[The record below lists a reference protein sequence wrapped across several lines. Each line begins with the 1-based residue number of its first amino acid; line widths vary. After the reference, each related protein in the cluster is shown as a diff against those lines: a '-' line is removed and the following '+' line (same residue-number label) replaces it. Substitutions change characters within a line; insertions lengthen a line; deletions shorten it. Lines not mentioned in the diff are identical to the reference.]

1 MPLRLLQGPLVAC
14 GNFLFRY
21 RNGLFAL
28 VLFLLLFGLPPH
40 PFGNDLARDRW
51 LDLAGWLVALAG
63 QALRAAVIGLAYIKR
78 GGLNKKVHADDLV
91 TEGLFRHCRNPLYV
105 GNLLILAGL
114 FLIHNNPL
122 VYLVGGGFF
131 LGAYVAIVAAEE
143 QFLAGKF
150 GRAYQEYCRTT
161 PRWWIDPRGL
171 GRTLE
176 GMRFNWK
183 RVLAKD
189 YASAFT
195 WIVTALA
202 LMAWEA
208 VATVG
213 WSAALPRVEESG
225 LLALLGLLL
234 LLAVRW
240 LKKNRL
246 LRS

>member
-1 MPLRLLQGPLVAC
+1 MSGLVAY

-28 VLFLLLFGLPPH
+28 VLFALLFGLPPH
-40 PFGNDLARDRW
+40 PFGGDLASDRW
-51 LDLAGWLVALAG
+51 LDLIGLLVALAG
-63 QALRAAVIGLAYIKR
+63 QGLRAAVIGLAYIKR

-91 TEGLFRHCRNPLYV
+91 TDGLFRHCRNPLYV

-114 FLIHNNPL
+114 FIIHNNPW
-122 VYLVGGGFF
+122 VYLLGGAFF
-131 LGAYVAIVAAEE
+131 VSAYIAIVAAEE
-143 QFLAGKF
+143 HFLAGRF
-150 GRAYQEYCRTT
+150 GQAYADFCRQT

-171 GRTLE
+171 RATLA

-202 LMAWEA
+202 VMAWEA
-208 VATVG
+208 VQTVG
-213 WSAALPRVEESG
+213 WEAARPRLEETG
-225 LLALLGLLL
+225 TLALTGLLL
-234 LLAVRW
+234 VLVVRW
-240 LKKNRL
+240 LKKRRL
-246 LRS
+246 LRA